1 MVIRVLIASTNP
13 VKVRAARAVF
23 SCFHEEIT
31 FSSLKMQEIDSEWDR
46 LKSQP
51 LGEDETYKNSRLRV
65 KYIRNSN
72 PEFDF
77 YVGIEGGIVLTQQNQ
92 ARIVV
97 YCSVGT
103 HSVIETVRG
112 CEIPLPNRW
121 YETLV
126 SVREKRSLQLELG
139 DLVAKISGIPNIK
152 QKNGAVGFLT
162 QNIVTRFDIL
172 YQSMMM
178 ALIPFL
184 NPTLF
189 ELKVK

>member
-1 MVIRVLIASTNP
+1 MVIKVLISSTNP
-13 VKVRAARAVF
+13 VKVRAAREAF
-23 SCFHEEIT
+23 SCFHEEI
-31 FSSLKMQEIDSEWDR
+31 SVSNLSMKEVDPEWNHF
-46 LKSQP
+46 KSQP

-65 KYIRNSN
+65 DYIRNFN
-72 PEFDF
+72 PNFDF
-77 YVGIEGGIVLTQQNQ
+77 YVGIEGGIVLKQQNQ

-103 HSVIETVRG
+103 NSTIETVRG
-112 CEIPLPNRW
+112 CEIPLPNR
-121 YETLV
+121 LFKKLA
-126 SVREKRSLQLELG
+126 SAREKKSLQLELG
-139 DLVAKISGIPNIK
+139 DLVSEISGIPNIK